1 MEWLRRQEK
10 NSRTWCAGSHLQK
23 VFPGGI
29 LAVSNIDGKLSSLQ
43 FESQPLYRAIWTS
56 LVICEAQNSG
66 TVKQTPAGEALETAR
81 IDSLPKET
89 HYKEKEKIDTV
100 TG

>member
-1 MEWLRRQEK
+1 MEWLKSQEK

-23 VFPGGI
+23 VFLGGI
-29 LAVSNIDGKLSSLQ
+29 LAVSNIEGKLSSLQ

-56 LVICEAQNSG
+56 LVICEEHNSRA
-66 TVKQTPAGEALETAR
+66 VKQTPAGEELGTAR
-81 IDSLPKET
+81 IDSLPKEP